1 MSSDIGVSFKSDYS
15 PVYLTFQFIKQDRG
29 RETWKLNNLLLSDPD
44 YVSVVKNTIEEVV
57 SQYRVNSED
66 DDGKYFSIND
76 QLLWETMKVMI
87 RGKTISYSSY
97 KNKEKNKSESHL
109 EKQPS
114 ELYANNGNETEIQ
127 DTESKLTQL
136 REKQIKGIM
145 TRVKAKWRVGE
156 RNVVDTSAI

>member
-1 MSSDIGVSFKSDYS
+1 M
-15 PVYLTFQFIKQDRG
+15 
-29 RETWKLNNLLLSDPD
+29 
-44 YVSVVKNTIEEVV
+44 V

-66 DDGKYFSIND
+66 DDGKYVSIND

-97 KNKEKNKSESHL
+97 KNKKKNKSESDL
-109 EKQPS
+109 GKQLS
-114 ELYANNGNETEIQ
+114 ELYANNGKETEIQ

-145 TRVKAKWRVGE
+145 TRVKAKWRVEGE
-156 RNVVDTSAI
+156 RCSRYFCNLEKAKFPRINYAQFNFR